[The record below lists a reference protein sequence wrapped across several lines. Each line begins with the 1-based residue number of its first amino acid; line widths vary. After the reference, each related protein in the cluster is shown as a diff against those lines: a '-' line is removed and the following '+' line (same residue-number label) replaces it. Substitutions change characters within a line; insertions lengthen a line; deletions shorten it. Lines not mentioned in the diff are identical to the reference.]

1 MKLKWIILILLVVA
15 ASWVYIS
22 DKTSKDPAFIDS
34 AIANT
39 STAAAGTLIS
49 VGQYDAAV
57 VFADLALPVATADC
71 DLLMEKGKALSALG
85 RNEEA
90 SACYD
95 LILAEDPDAADALA
109 GKATA
114 LFRMG
119 DMETSYAYAM
129 DALAIDGTD
138 LAALERAGA
147 ASLNLGNYAAAA
159 DYYDRIVTL
168 RPGDAAAWIR
178 RGDAL
183 LSISILMEEEMKTA
197 FSDLGKPGATMG
209 TLNIDP
215 YMEAMECYNR
225 AISLDPMVAPMLA
238 TRMIARS
245 QMTINTCQDILE
257 NL

>member
-1 MKLKWIILILLVVA
+1 MKLKWVILILLVAA

-22 DKTSKDPAFIDS
+22 DRTSKDPAFIDS
-34 AIANT
+34 AIADT

-57 VFADLALPVATADC
+57 VFADLALPLVSADA
-71 DLLMEKGKALSALG
+71 DLLIAKGRALSGLG

-95 LILAEDPDAADALA
+95 LILAKDPDDAGALA

-119 DMETSYAYAM
+119 DMAGSYACAV

-147 ASLNLGNYAAAA
+147 ASINLGRYGEAAA
-159 DYYDRIVTL
+159 YYDQIVTL

-178 RGDAL
+178 KGDAL
-183 LSISILMEEEMKTA
+183 LSISILMEEEMKTQ
-197 FSDLGKPGATMG
+197 FSSLGKPGATMG

-215 YMEAMECYNR
+215 YMEAMACYNR

>member
-15 ASWVYIS
+15 ASWVYLS
-22 DKTSKDPAFIDS
+22 DKTSQDPEFVGS
-34 AIANT
+34 TLSNT
-39 STAAAGTLIS
+39 STAAAGALIS

-57 VFADLALPVATADC
+57 VFADLALPVVTADQ
-71 DLLMEKGKALSALG
+71 DLLMAKGKALSALG
-85 RNEEA
+85 RDAEA

-95 LILAEDPDAADALA
+95 QILSEDPDTAGALA

-119 DMETSYAYAM
+119 DMESSYAYAM
-129 DALAIDGTD
+129 DALAIDETD

-147 ASLNLGNYAAAA
+147 ASLNLGRYAEAA
-159 DYYDRIVTL
+159 DYYDQIVTL
-168 RPGDAAAWIR
+168 KPDEAAAWIR

-183 LSISILMEEEMKTA
+183 LSISILMEEEMKTQ
-197 FSDLGKPGATMG
+197 FSNLGKPGATMNA
-209 TLNIDP
+209 LNIDP

>member
-1 MKLKWIILILLVVA
+1 MKLKWIILILLIVV

-22 DKTSKDPAFIDS
+22 GKTAEDPDFVGSTIS
-34 AIANT
+34 NT
-39 STAAAGTLIS
+39 STAAAGALIS

-57 VFADLALPVATADC
+57 VFADLALPLVPDDM
-71 DLLMEKGKALSALG
+71 DLLLAKGNALSALG
-85 RNEEA
+85 RNEDA

-95 LILAEDPDAADALA
+95 LIIAEDPDAAEALA

-119 DMETSYAYAM
+119 DMESSYAYAM
-129 DALAIDGTD
+129 EALAIDGTD

-147 ASLNLGNYAAAA
+147 ASLSLGNYAEAA
-159 DYYDRIVTL
+159 DYYDQIVTL
-168 RPGDAAAWIR
+168 KPEEAAAWIQ

-183 LSISILMEEEMKTA
+183 LSISILMEEEMKTT
-197 FSDLGKPGATMG
+197 FSTLGTSGATMD

-245 QMTINTCQDILE
+245 QMTINTCQEILE